1 MFRPF
6 DNQNPID
13 TSAERTYRY
22 ADIHIS
28 LDVKY
33 YISDTWNTNHDN
45 IHTNLQITYYIDIGT
60 FL

>member
-28 LDVKY
+28 FDVKY
-33 YISDTWNTNHDN
+33 YISDAWNTNHDN
-45 IHTNLQITYYIDIGT
+45 IHTNLQIT
-60 FL
+60 